1 MVQRW
6 IKAAGPDVYLA
17 TLSLGR
23 TVPRAIGDAGRG
35 RKRNSVS
42 VTKGNNCHAVAPFP
56 GQASGCK
63 STSLLSHPLSPA
75 GRAVE
80 SHSPVDYGLV
90 CFGFN
95 ASSLGQSPWEEQEKE
110 EGFFFFP
117 CHGHRVHS
125 TSAQICPSN
134 SRPFAKDSNI
144 PKTPRENPS
153 NCSRLEE
160 QKERSLSQLS
170 FHPVITKACFSFFK
184 C

>member
-35 RKRNSVS
+35 RQRNSVS

-110 EGFFFFP
+110 EGFFFP
-117 CHGHRVHS
+117 HVMVTEYIPRALKSAHQTLGHL
-125 TSAQICPSN
+125 Q
-134 SRPFAKDSNI
+134 
-144 PKTPRENPS
+144 KTPTFQRRP
-153 NCSRLEE
+153 
-160 QKERSLSQLS
+160 ERTL
-170 FHPVITKACFSFFK
+170 PIVAG
-184 C
+184 